1 MMISSIWNAPR
12 SMRVLTKNNYELI
25 QILESST
32 DILLIA
38 NYFWLILSSISE
50 YFKLNL
56 LSLWFVC
63 ISTIFANG
71 KLNLF
76 FFYLYVRSVWLCE
89 ISPRNYSKGKIF
101 PIFSVLKNFFPWSV
115 VRLTFHI
122 VRYNSIYNSTYLLHL
137 ELLSL
142 NQQFNDCW
150 SVYSILDKT
159 LFLSVLSHS
168 VWVKYLE
175 PCLIYLKQLASA
187 YCYL

>member
-1 MMISSIWNAPR
+1 MMISSIWNTPR

-38 NYFWLILSSISE
+38 NYFWSILSSISE

-63 ISTIFANG
+63 ISTIFAIG

-101 PIFSVLKNFFPWSV
+101 PIFSVLKNFFSLKCSAIDVPH
-115 VRLTFHI
+115 REIQFHI
-122 VRYNSIYNSTYLLHL
+122 
-137 ELLSL
+137 
-142 NQQFNDCW
+142 QFNLL
-150 SVYSILDKT
+150 V
-159 LFLSVLSHS
+159 
-168 VWVKYLE
+168 
-175 PCLIYLKQLASA
+175 
-187 YCYL
+187 